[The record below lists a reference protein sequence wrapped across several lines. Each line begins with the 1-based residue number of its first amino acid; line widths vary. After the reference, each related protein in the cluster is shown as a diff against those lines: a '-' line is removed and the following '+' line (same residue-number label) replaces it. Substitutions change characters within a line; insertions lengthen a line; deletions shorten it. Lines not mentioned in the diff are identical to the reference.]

1 MPGGGDCW
9 LHRQNPLEEKQ
20 VMGETAVDNP
30 RQKPSFGIS
39 VTLLPGLGQH
49 LLLVL

>member
-9 LHRQNPLEEKQ
+9 LHRQNPLEEEQ

-30 RQKPSFGIS
+30 RQKPSYGIS